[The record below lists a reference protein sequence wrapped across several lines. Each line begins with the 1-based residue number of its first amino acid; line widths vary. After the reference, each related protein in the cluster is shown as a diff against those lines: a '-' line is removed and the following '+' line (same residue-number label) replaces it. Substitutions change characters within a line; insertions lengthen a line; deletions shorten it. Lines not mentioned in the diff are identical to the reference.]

1 MTTANKVTIGRILLI
16 PVFIVQAV
24 YYVQTG
30 NEVCRLIAVLAFA
43 LAAISDGIDGYIARH
58 YNQFSELGAVL
69 DPLADKLLLIS
80 ALILLSFNN
89 RPRFDQLPLWLTAI
103 VFSRDAILLLGS
115 LVIHYTCGKMRV
127 RPRILGKISTVLLM
141 VVVSWTLLK
150 WNSASIYYL
159 ALATA
164 LTTAASGALYVV
176 DGVRQLNASPQSAS
190 STWPA
195 A

>member
-16 PVFIVQAV
+16 PVFIVQGV

-30 NEVCRLIAVLAFA
+30 NELCRLIAMLAFG
-43 LAAISDGIDGYIARH
+43 LAAISDGIDGYIARR

-69 DPLADKLLLIS
+69 DPLADKLLLLS
-80 ALILLSFNN
+80 ALVLLSFDN
-89 RPRFDQLPLWLTAI
+89 RPWFDRLPLWLTAT

-115 LVIHYTCGKMRV
+115 IVIHYICGKMRV

-164 LTTAASGALYVV
+164 LTTIGSGILYLV

-190 STWPA
+190 SNWPVA
-195 A
+195 

>member
-16 PVFIVQAV
+16 PLFIVQGV

-30 NEVCRLIAVLAFA
+30 NEVYRLIAVLAFA
-43 LAAISDGIDGYIARH
+43 LAAISDGIDGYIARR

-69 DPLADKLLLIS
+69 DPLADKLLLLS
-80 ALILLSFNN
+80 ALILLSFDN
-89 RPRFDQLPLWLTAI
+89 RPWFDRLPLWLTAV

-164 LTTAASGALYVV
+164 LTTAASGALYLV

>member
-1 MTTANKVTIGRILLI
+1 MTTANKITIGRILLI
-16 PVFIVQAV
+16 PLFIVQAV

-30 NEVCRLIAVLAFA
+30 NEVYRLIAVLAFA

-69 DPLADKLLLIS
+69 DPLADKLLLLS
-80 ALILLSFNN
+80 ALILLSFDN
-89 RPRFDQLPLWLTAI
+89 RPWFDRLPIWLTAI

-190 STWPA
+190 STWPSA
-195 A
+195 

>member
-24 YYVQTG
+24 YYVQSG
-30 NEVCRLIAVLAFA
+30 NEVYRLIAVLAFA

-69 DPLADKLLLIS
+69 DPLADKLLLLS
-80 ALILLSFNN
+80 ALILLSFDN
-89 RPRFDQLPLWLTAI
+89 RPWFDRLPLWLTAI

-190 STWPA
+190 STWPTA
-195 A
+195 

>member
-30 NEVCRLIAVLAFA
+30 NEVFRLIAVLAFG
-43 LAAISDGIDGYIARH
+43 LAAISDGIDGYIARR

-69 DPLADKLLLIS
+69 DPLADKLLLLS
-80 ALILLSFNN
+80 ALILLSFDN
-89 RPRFDQLPLWLTAI
+89 RPLFDRLPLWLTAI
-103 VFSRDAILLLGS
+103 VFSRDAILVLGS
-115 LVIHYTCGKMRV
+115 IVIHYTCGKMRV
-127 RPRILGKISTVLLM
+127 RPRILGKISTVFLM

-150 WNSASIYYL
+150 WNTASISYL

-164 LTTAASGALYVV
+164 LTTAGSGALYIF
-176 DGVRQLNASPQSAS
+176 DGVRQLNASPRSAS
-190 STWPA
+190 STWPPP
-195 A
+195 